1 MKKLLTIITLAISAM
16 TMMADSYRGTKFY
29 FGDLYYEIIQDETGY
44 AAEVIGKKTS
54 SQSVVI
60 PASVTYQGV
69 NLPVKNIG
77 QYAVMALHYATIRP
91 EKEFKVPL
99 NAAFQYQSSLTS
111 VTLPNSI
118 IHIGRWAFYRCTSLP
133 SINIPNS
140 VTSIGDHAFDACKS
154 LTSITIPN
162 SVTWIGG
169 EAFCDCSSLTSVT
182 IPDGVTHINSGT
194 FKNCSSLT
202 SITIPNSVTHIE
214 NHAFKGCSSLT
225 SITIPSSV
233 TSIGGD
239 AFYGTALYNDPA
251 NWENR
256 ALYID
261 NCLIKVDNAYVGNFT
276 IRANTRLIADWAF
289 SDCSHLN
296 IDPLFPY
303 PSMNTNRKSLACTS
317 VTSVTIPNGVKI
329 IGEGAFR
336 DCSSLT
342 SVTIPNSVTSIGWN
356 AFKGCSS
363 LTSVTIP
370 NSVTSIG
377 WNAFEGCSSLTSVT
391 IPNSVTSIG
400 WNAFYGCSSLKSVTI
415 PDGVT
420 HIGERAFAGCDSL
433 TSVRIP
439 TSVIEIGEGAF
450 PEHTKITRVEMFTY
464 KHNGIITSFTSS
476 ITPTDSVFA
485 DAKIFSI
492 GPLTYKT
499 TSSTTAEVCYAD
511 KDITRVSIPTTVTN
525 DHTTYHVT
533 HIGREAFKY
542 CAQLTS
548 VTIPNSVTEIGNLAF
563 GGCYSLTSI
572 TIPNSVKKIGSYA
585 FIKCSALTNATI
597 PNSLKSIGYNA
608 FSYCSSLSSITIPN
622 SVTSIGG
629 AAFWGCTSLTSV
641 TIPNSVKSIGV
652 RAFGYCSS
660 LTSVTIPNS
669 VKSIG
674 DCAFDAC
681 KSLTSVTIP
690 NSVTHIISGTFKNC
704 SSLTSITIP
713 NSVTHIGDHA
723 FKGCSSLTSITIP
736 SSVTSIGG
744 DAFYGTALYNDPA
757 NWENRALYIDNCLI
771 KVDNAYVGNF
781 TIRANTRL
789 IADWAFS
796 DCSHINLN
804 SLFSGNKDHESLACT
819 SLTSIIIPN
828 SVTEIGKGA
837 FQGCSSLTAITLSN
851 SITSI
856 GFCVFKDC
864 KSLTSITIPN
874 SVEKVGMEAFRGCES
889 LISVTIPNSVTSI
902 GQGAFCGCTSLR
914 HITIPR
920 RWESKGKII
929 FCDSFDFATIH
940 YSETDSNN
948 NNSSSSKGKTEE
960 EPLIIRKVQ
969 LQEDGET
976 YSVPA
981 VEGQLVL
988 MFGEDM
994 SHEESTKILEEKGLS
1009 IISSIPELN
1018 YYLVQVPVGEEGQ
1031 YFSQLNDNNLVD
1043 YVYPNAIEYFCSASA
1058 YALDDYVY
1066 TDHGRRVSKML
1077 TGCDPK
1083 MNKANCDPLVNL
1095 EEKNVADSDGDLIR
1109 NTIDSTL
1116 ASILLPL
1123 PKDSSNN
1130 QVVIN
1135 MSFGPPIYNKD
1146 GKYEGVKWTDANVTE
1161 TNRIDYRRSYVNGLK
1176 WDINLVKN
1184 FDDEDFVVVKSA
1196 GNRRMKQLETII
1208 DTLISELNQ
1217 EELKVF
1223 ERHFLIV
1230 AAKDVTWDYSNDVSR
1245 YHKMVSKVD
1254 ISDMTR
1260 QDPHWSGT
1268 SFASPRLAGYI
1279 YKLAEK
1285 YDLPATTV
1293 LKYVRSATEK
1303 ATDNIVTYELIEQEI
1318 ANANHFV
1325 DLGLPSGTLWKAHT
1339 EKGIYNYQNA
1349 IKKFV
1354 KGPNQLPT
1362 YDQLLELRQYCQWQ
1376 ATNTGYKLTGP
1387 NGNSITVSDEGE
1399 FDAGRVWSSTKAGLD
1414 EVYTIGIG
1422 GLNRT
1427 KIQSYNH
1434 NYGNLVHLVQSA
1446 EKEIEKEEE
1455 NVADNIITY
1464 TSSDGD
1470 IINPSAKS
1478 FGATI
1483 VSNTYKNGKGTIV
1496 FDGPVTKIGHDAFS
1510 GCKSLTSVT
1519 IPNSVKEIGFK
1530 AFNDCFSL
1538 TSITIPNSVTLIG
1551 GNAFS
1556 GCQSLTSVSIPNSVT
1571 SIEEETFSGCSSL
1584 TSITIPNSVT
1594 WIGSEAF
1601 SFCLSLTSIT
1611 IPNSVTWIGSE
1622 AFNYCWSLTSI
1633 NIPNSV
1639 TEIDKGA
1646 FSDCESLTSVT
1657 IPNSVTWIGW
1667 GAFDGC
1673 SSLTYINIPNSVT
1686 AIGLGAFRGCSSL
1699 TSITVDAGNTYFDSR
1714 NNCNAIIETATNTLI
1729 AGCKTTTIPN
1739 SVTRIGSYAFQGCSS
1754 LTSITIPNSVTWIG
1768 WDAFL
1773 GCSSLTSITIPNS
1786 VTEIREE
1793 AFRDCSSL
1801 TSITIPNS
1809 VKGIREGAFRGCSS
1823 LTSVTIPNS
1832 VTSIGD
1838 WAFWDCESL
1847 TSVTIPNSVTEV
1859 SWNVFPDHAK
1869 IIRK

>member
-29 FGDLYYEIIQDETGY
+29 HEDLEYEIISDSTGY

-60 PASVTYQGV
+60 PASVTYQGI

-77 QYAVMALHYATIRP
+77 QYAVKPLHYAAIRP
-91 EKEFKVPL
+91 EKEYKVPL

-118 IHIGRWAFYRCTSLP
+118 IHIGRWAFYSCYSLT

-251 NWENR
+251 NWENG

-303 PSMNTNRKSLACTS
+303 PSKNTNRKSLACTS

-342 SVTIPNSVTSIGWN
+342 SVTIPNSVTSIGWD

-363 LTSVTIP
+363 LTSITIP
-370 NSVTSIG
+370 NSVKRI
-377 WNAFEGCSSLTSVT
+377 WKEM
-391 IPNSVTSIG
+391 
-400 WNAFYGCSSLKSVTI
+400 FYGCSSLKSVTI

-420 HIGERAFAGCDSL
+420 HIGERAFAGCKSL
-433 TSVRIP
+433 KWVWIP
-439 TSVIEIGEGAF
+439 TCVIEIGEGAF

-464 KHNGIITSFTSS
+464 KHNGNIYSFSS

-533 HIGREAFKY
+533 RIGREAFKY

-563 GGCYSLTSI
+563 GGCSSLTSI

-585 FIKCSALTNATI
+585 FIKCSALTT
-597 PNSLKSIGYNA
+597 
-608 FSYCSSLSSITIPN
+608 ITIPN
-622 SVTSIGG
+622 SVTTIEDNAFVYCSSLTSVTIPNSVTSVGW
-629 AAFWGCTSLTSV
+629 AAFYGCTSLTSV
-641 TIPNSVKSIGV
+641 RIPNSVKSIGV

-669 VKSIG
+669 VTSIG
-674 DCAFDAC
+674 DKAFDAC

-757 NWENRALYIDNCLI
+757 NWENGALYIDNCLI

-796 DCSHINLN
+796 DCSHINLD
-804 SLFSGNKDHESLACT
+804 SLFSRNKDNESLACT

-828 SVTEIGKGA
+828 SVTDIGKGA

-856 GFCVFKDC
+856 GFSVFKDC

-940 YSETDSNN
+940 YSETESNN
-948 NNSSSSKGKTEE
+948 NNNSSSKGKTEE
-960 EPLIIRKVQ
+960 EPLVIRNVQ

-981 VEGQLVL
+981 VEGQLMI
-988 MFGEDM
+988 MFDEDM

-1018 YYLVQVPVGEEGQ
+1018 YYLIQVPVGEEGQ

-1043 YVYPNAIEYFCSASA
+1043 YVYPNMIEYFCSASA
-1058 YALDDYVY
+1058 YALDDYKY

-1077 TGCDPK
+1077 TGCDS
-1083 MNKANCDPLVNL
+1083 MMDKAGCDPLVNL
-1095 EEKNVADSDGDLIR
+1095 EEKNVAFKDANNELKSDTWKKTEALDSILFSH
-1109 NTIDSTL
+1109 STL
-1116 ASILLPL
+1116 PA
-1123 PKDSSNN
+1123 SSNGK
-1130 QVVIN
+1130 VVIN
-1135 MSFGPPIYNKD
+1135 LSIGTALYNKYR
-1146 GKYEGVKWTDANVTE
+1146 KYERVLWNDDDVTE
-1161 TNRIDYRRSYVNGLK
+1161 SNRKSYVKRYISRLK
-1176 WDINLVKN
+1176 ELINLVKKY
-1184 FDDEDFVVVKSA
+1184 DKVDFVIVNSA
-1196 GNRRMKQLETII
+1196 GNEGMKQLETII
-1208 DTLISELNQ
+1208 DELIYELNL
-1217 EELKVF
+1217 EDRKVF
-1223 ERHFLIV
+1223 EQHFILV
-1230 AAKDVTWDYSNDVSR
+1230 SAKDDYTPADYPNDVSK

-1260 QDPHWSGT
+1260 QDTAWAGT
-1268 SFASPRLAGYI
+1268 SYSSPRLAGYI

-1293 LKYVRSATEK
+1293 LRFVRSATEK
-1303 ATDNIVTYELIEQEI
+1303 AIDNVVTYELIEQEI
-1318 ANANHFV
+1318 ENYIHRENSFV
-1325 DLGLPSGTLWKAHT
+1325 DLGLPSGTLWKAESELGLYTYQEANDMFVSET
-1339 EKGIYNYQNA
+1339 EY
-1349 IKKFV
+1349 
-1354 KGPNQLPT
+1354 LPT
-1362 YDQLLELRQYCQWQ
+1362 YDQLIELKQHCKWWRVE
-1376 ATNTGYKLTGP
+1376 TGYMLTGP
-1387 NGNSITVSDEGE
+1387 NGNSITFLSDGYD
-1399 FDAGRVWSSTKAGLD
+1399 FDMIWSSKTDADRVYSMGIDIANAG
-1414 EVYTIGIG
+1414 I
-1422 GLNRT
+1422 
-1427 KIQSYNH
+1427 IQYDNYN
-1434 NYGNLVHLVQSA
+1434 GRRSVHLVQSV

-1464 TSSDGD
+1464 TSSDGN
-1470 IINPSAKS
+1470 IINPSVKS

-1483 VSNTYKNGKGTIV
+1483 VSNTYKNGKGTII
-1496 FDGPVTKIGHDAFS
+1496 FDGPVTKIGHWA
-1510 GCKSLTSVT
+1510 
-1519 IPNSVKEIGFK
+1519 
-1530 AFNDCFSL
+1530 
-1538 TSITIPNSVTLIG
+1538 
-1551 GNAFS
+1551 
-1556 GCQSLTSVSIPNSVT
+1556 
-1571 SIEEETFSGCSSL
+1571 FSGCSSL

-1594 WIGSEAF
+1594 EIGISAF
-1601 SFCLSLTSIT
+1601 WGCTSLTSVT
-1611 IPNSVTWIGSE
+1611 IPNSVTIIGYE
-1622 AFNYCWSLTSI
+1622 AFRGCISLTSVT
-1633 NIPNSV
+1633 IPNSV
-1639 TEIDKGA
+1639 TSIGGWA
-1646 FSDCESLTSVT
+1646 FSGCTSLTSVRIPNSVTSIGKNAFAGCTSLTSMVVASGNSTYDSRDNCNAIIETATNTLFAGCQNTTIPNSVTIIGEDAFFSCESLTSVT
-1657 IPNSVTWIGW
+1657 IPNSVTSIGD
-1667 GAFDGC
+1667 GAFGGC
-1673 SSLTYINIPNSVT
+1673 T
-1686 AIGLGAFRGCSSL
+1686 SL
-1699 TSITVDAGNTYFDSR
+1699 TSV
-1714 NNCNAIIETATNTLI
+1714 
-1729 AGCKTTTIPN
+1729 TIPN
-1739 SVTRIGSYAFQGCSS
+1739 SVTSIGWTAFSGCTS
-1754 LTSITIPNSVTWIG
+1754 LTSV
-1768 WDAFL
+1768 
-1773 GCSSLTSITIPNS
+1773 
-1786 VTEIREE
+1786 
-1793 AFRDCSSL
+1793 
-1801 TSITIPNS
+1801 TIPNS
-1809 VKGIREGAFRGCSS
+1809 VKSIESWAFAGCSS

-1832 VTSIGD
+1832 VTSIGGS
-1838 WAFWDCESL
+1838 AFPSH
-1847 TSVTIPNSVTEV
+1847 T
-1859 SWNVFPDHAK
+1859 K

>member
-1 MKKLLTIITLAISAM
+1 MKKLLTIITLAISTI

-29 FGDLYYEIIQDETGY
+29 HEDLEYEIISDSTGY
-44 AAEVIGKKTS
+44 AVEVIGKKTS

-77 QYAVMALHYATIRP
+77 QYASLPLHYAIYSPR
-91 EKEFKVPL
+91 KEFKVPL

-154 LTSITIPN
+154 LISITIPN

-251 NWENR
+251 NWENG

-261 NCLIKVDNAYVGNFT
+261 NCLIKVDNAYDGNFT

-317 VTSVTIPNGVKI
+317 VTSVTIPNSVKI
-329 IGEGAFR
+329 IGDGAFR

-356 AFKGCSS
+356 AFK
-363 LTSVTIP
+363 
-370 NSVTSIG
+370 
-377 WNAFEGCSSLTSVT
+377 GCSSLTSVT

-450 PEHTKITRVEMFTY
+450 PEHTKITRVEILSFKY
-464 KHNGIITSFTSS
+464 QHNGHYHSFTSS
-476 ITPTDSVFA
+476 LPSTDSVFA

-492 GPLTYKT
+492 GQLTYKT
-499 TSSTTAEVCYAD
+499 TSSTTAEVYDAD
-511 KDITRVSIPTTVTN
+511 EDITRVSIPTTVTN

-533 HIGREAFKY
+533 RIGKEAFKY

-597 PNSLKSIGYNA
+597 PNSLKSIENNA
-608 FSYCSSLSSITIPN
+608 FSYCSSLTSITLPNSVTSIEQRAFYECSALTSVTIPN
-622 SVTSIGG
+622 SVTSIGHS
-629 AAFWGCTSLTSV
+629 AFWRTALYNNPANWENGVLYINDCLIAIDSTFTQVRSRSIFDDFFNDGKKYAIKENTRLIADWAFEGCTSLTSV
-641 TIPNSVKSIGV
+641 TIPYGVTHIGGS
-652 RAFGYCSS
+652 AFQ
-660 LTSVTIPNS
+660 
-669 VKSIG
+669 
-674 DCAFDAC
+674 DC

-690 NSVTHIISGTFKNC
+690 NSVKHIGDRAFYRC
-704 SSLTSITIP
+704 SALTSITIP
-713 NSVTHIGDHA
+713 NSVT
-723 FKGCSSLTSITIP
+723 
-736 SSVTSIGG
+736 
-744 DAFYGTALYNDPA
+744 
-757 NWENRALYIDNCLI
+757 
-771 KVDNAYVGNF
+771 
-781 TIRANTRL
+781 
-789 IADWAFS
+789 
-796 DCSHINLN
+796 
-804 SLFSGNKDHESLACT
+804 
-819 SLTSIIIPN
+819 
-828 SVTEIGKGA
+828 EIG
-837 FQGCSSLTAITLSN
+837 SS
-851 SITSI
+851 
-856 GFCVFKDC
+856 
-864 KSLTSITIPN
+864 
-874 SVEKVGMEAFRGCES
+874 
-889 LISVTIPNSVTSI
+889 
-902 GQGAFCGCTSLR
+902 AFCGCTSLR
-914 HITIPR
+914 YITIPKR
-920 RWESKGKII
+920 LEPRGWDV
-929 FCDSFDFATIH
+929 FCDSFNFATIH
-940 YSETDSNN
+940 YSETESNN
-948 NNSSSSKGKTEE
+948 NNNSSSKGKTEE
-960 EPLIIRKVQ
+960 EPLIIRNVQ

-981 VEGQLVL
+981 VEGQLVI
-988 MFGEDM
+988 MFDEDM
-994 SHEESTKILEEKGLS
+994 SHEESTNMLKEKGLS

-1018 YYLVQVPVGEEGQ
+1018 YYLLQVPVGEEGQ
-1031 YFSQLNDNNLVD
+1031 YFSQLNDNDLVD

-1058 YALDDYVY
+1058 YALDNYNK
-1066 TDHGRRVSKML
+1066 TSDHGRRVSKML
-1077 TGCDPK
+1077 TGCDP
-1083 MNKANCDPLVNL
+1083 MMDKAGCDPLMNL
-1095 EEKNVADSDGDLIR
+1095 EEKNVASSDDRYSSNSKKTEALSSILFSHFSP
-1109 NTIDSTL
+1109 STL
-1116 ASILLPL
+1116 PA
-1123 PKDSSNN
+1123 SSNSK
-1130 QVVIN
+1130 VVIN
-1135 MSFGPPIYNKD
+1135 ISIGTALKNKSGED
-1146 GKYEGVKWTDANVTE
+1146 YRVLWNDDDVTE
-1161 TNRIDYRRSYVNGLK
+1161 SNRKSYVKRYISRLK
-1176 WDINLVKN
+1176 ELINLVKK
-1184 FDDEDFVVVKSA
+1184 FDKVDFVIVNST
-1196 GNRRMKQLETII
+1196 GNEGMKQLETII
-1208 DTLISELNQ
+1208 DELIYELNL
-1217 EELKVF
+1217 EDRKVF
-1223 ERHFLIV
+1223 ERHFILV
-1230 AAKDVTWDYSNDVSR
+1230 SAKDDYGLVDYPTDVSR

-1260 QDPHWSGT
+1260 QDTAWRGT

-1293 LKYVRSATEK
+1293 LRFVRSATEK
-1303 ATDNIVTYELIEQEI
+1303 AIDNVVTYELIEQEI
-1318 ANANHFV
+1318 ENYIHRENSFV
-1325 DLGLPSGTLWKAHT
+1325 DLGLPSGTLWKAESELGLYT
-1339 EKGIYNYQNA
+1339 YQEANDM
-1349 IKKFV
+1349 FV
-1354 KGPNQLPT
+1354 SEEEHLPT
-1362 YDQLLELRQYCQWQ
+1362 YEQLFELKQECMWWK
-1376 ATNTGYKLTGP
+1376 TETGYMLTGP
-1387 NGNSITVSDEGE
+1387 NGNSITFLSDGYD
-1399 FDAGRVWSSTKAGLD
+1399 FDMIWSSTTDADRVYSMGIDIANAG
-1414 EVYTIGIG
+1414 I
-1422 GLNRT
+1422 
-1427 KIQSYNH
+1427 IQSDNYN
-1434 NYGNLVHLVQSA
+1434 GRRSVHLVQSA
-1446 EKEIEKEEE
+1446 EKEEE

-1464 TSSDGD
+1464 TSSDGN
-1470 IINPSAKS
+1470 IINPSANS

-1483 VSNTYKNGKGTIV
+1483 VSNTYKNGRGTII
-1496 FDGPVTKIGHDAFS
+1496 FDGPI
-1510 GCKSLTSVT
+1510 
-1519 IPNSVKEIGFK
+1519 
-1530 AFNDCFSL
+1530 
-1538 TSITIPNSVTLIG
+1538 TSIG
-1551 GNAFS
+1551 EYAFK
-1556 GCQSLTSVSIPNSVT
+1556 
-1571 SIEEETFSGCSSL
+1571 GCSSL

-1601 SFCLSLTSIT
+1601 SSCYSLTSLT
-1611 IPNSVTWIGSE
+1611 IPNSVTRIVDW
-1622 AFNYCWSLTSI
+1622 AFADCFSLTSVK
-1633 NIPNSV
+1633 IPNSV
-1639 TEIDKGA
+1639 TSIGDQVFSGCYSLTSVTIPNSVTSIGKRA
-1646 FSDCESLTSVT
+1646 FSYCSSLTSVTIPYSVAWIGDWAFDGCESLTSVT
-1657 IPNSVTWIGW
+1657 IPNSVAWIGDW
-1667 GAFDGC
+1667 AFYGC

-1686 AIGLGAFRGCSSL
+1686 AIGSGAFEDCSAL
-1699 TSITVDAGNTYFDSR
+1699 TSITVDAGNTHFDSR

-1739 SVTRIGSYAFQGCSS
+1739 SVTGIGSRAFQGCSS

-1768 WDAFL
+1768 WDAFH
-1773 GCSSLTSITIPNS
+1773 GCSSLTSINIPNS
-1786 VTEIREE
+1786 VKEIKEE

-1809 VKGIREGAFRGCSS
+1809 VKSIGDKTFSGCSA

-1859 SWNVFPDHAK
+1859 SWNVFPDYTK

>member
-29 FGDLYYEIIQDETGY
+29 HEDLEYEIISDSTGY
-44 AAEVIGKKTS
+44 AVEVIGKKTS

-154 LTSITIPN
+154 LTTITIPN

-251 NWENR
+251 NWENG

-261 NCLIKVDNAYVGNFT
+261 NCLIKVDNAYDGNFT

-317 VTSVTIPNGVKI
+317 VTSVTIPNSVKI
-329 IGEGAFR
+329 IGDGAFR

-342 SVTIPNSVTSIGWN
+342 SVTIPNSVTSIGWD

-363 LTSVTIP
+363 LTSITIP
-370 NSVTSIG
+370 NSVKRI
-377 WNAFEGCSSLTSVT
+377 WKEM
-391 IPNSVTSIG
+391 
-400 WNAFYGCSSLKSVTI
+400 FYGCSSLKSVTI

-525 DHTTYHVT
+525 NHTTYHVT
-533 HIGREAFKY
+533 RIVREAFKY

-563 GGCYSLTSI
+563 GGCSSLTSI

-669 VKSIG
+669 VTSIG

-757 NWENRALYIDNCLI
+757 NWENGALYIDNCLI
-771 KVDNAYVGNF
+771 KVDNAYDGNF

-856 GFCVFKDC
+856 GFCAFKDC

-874 SVEKVGMEAFRGCES
+874 SVKEVGMEAFRGCES

-940 YSETDSNN
+940 YSETESNN
-948 NNSSSSKGKTEE
+948 NNNSSSKGKTEE
-960 EPLIIRKVQ
+960 EPLVIRKVQ
-969 LQEDGET
+969 LQEDGVA

-1043 YVYPNAIEYFCSASA
+1043 YVYPNTIEYFCSASA
-1058 YALDDYVY
+1058 YALDNYNK
-1066 TDHGRRVSKML
+1066 TSDHGRRVSKML
-1077 TGCDPK
+1077 TGCDP
-1083 MNKANCDPLVNL
+1083 MMDKAGCDSLVNL
-1095 EEKNVADSDGDLIR
+1095 EEKNVASSDDKYVSNSKKTEALSSILFSHFSP
-1109 NTIDSTL
+1109 STL
-1116 ASILLPL
+1116 PA
-1123 PKDSSNN
+1123 SSNGK
-1130 QVVIN
+1130 VVIN
-1135 MSFGPPIYNKD
+1135 LSIGTALENKYGETHRVLWND
-1146 GKYEGVKWTDANVTE
+1146 DDVTE
-1161 TNRIDYRRSYVNGLK
+1161 SNRIDYRRSYVNDLK
-1176 WDINLVKN
+1176 WYINLVKN
-1184 FDDEDFVVVKSA
+1184 FDDADFVIVKST
-1196 GNRRMKQLETII
+1196 GNEGMKQLETII
-1208 DTLISELNQ
+1208 DELTSELTWD
-1217 EELKVF
+1217 ELKVF
-1223 ERHFLIV
+1223 ERHFILV
-1230 AAKDVTWDYSNDVSR
+1230 SAKDDYGLVDYPTDVSR

-1254 ISDMTR
+1254 ISDVTR
-1260 QDPHWSGT
+1260 QDTAWRGT
-1268 SFASPRLAGYI
+1268 SYSSPRLAGYI
-1279 YKLAEK
+1279 YKLAVK

-1293 LKYVRSATEK
+1293 LRFVRSATEK
-1303 ATDNIVTYELIEQEI
+1303 AIDNVVTYELIEQEI
-1318 ANANHFV
+1318 ANANRIETGFV

-1339 EKGIYNYQNA
+1339 ETGLYTYQEAND
-1349 IKKFV
+1349 KFV
-1354 KGPNQLPT
+1354 SEEEHLPT
-1362 YDQLLELRQYCQWQ
+1362 YEQLFELKQECQWGR
-1376 ATNTGYKLTGP
+1376 TDTGYELLGP
-1387 NGNSITVSDEGE
+1387 NGNSITFSAEGYV
-1399 FDAGRVWSSTKAGLD
+1399 DCGGTHHYANGGAGMFGTETIGMIWSSTPTDADKA
-1414 EVYTIGIG
+1414 YSMGIG
-1422 GLNRT
+1422 TYNAGT
-1427 KIQSYNH
+1427 IQSDNRC
-1434 NYGNLVHLVQSA
+1434 YGRSVHLVQSV

-1470 IINPSAKS
+1470 IINPKTKYRY
-1478 FGATI
+1478 GGTI
-1483 VSNTYKNGKGTIV
+1483 VSNTYENGKGTIV
-1496 FDGPVTKIGHDAFS
+1496 FDRPVTSIRRHEFS
-1510 GCKSLTSVT
+1510 SCSTLTSVT
-1519 IPNSVKEIGFK
+1519 LPNGVKEIESG
-1530 AFNDCFSL
+1530 AFYN
-1538 TSITIPNSVTLIG
+1538 
-1551 GNAFS
+1551 
-1556 GCQSLTSVSIPNSVT
+1556 
-1571 SIEEETFSGCSSL
+1571 CSSL

-1594 WIGSEAF
+1594 RIDESAF
-1601 SFCLSLTSIT
+1601 MSCESLTSIT
-1611 IPNSVTWIGSE
+1611 IPNSVTRIASHT
-1622 AFNYCWSLTSI
+1622 FQDCHSLTSMT
-1633 NIPNSV
+1633 IPSSV
-1639 TEIDKGA
+1639 MYIDMWA
-1646 FSDCESLTSVT
+1646 FFGCKSLTSVT
-1657 IPNSVTWIGW
+1657 ILNSK
-1667 GAFDGC
+1667 
-1673 SSLTYINIPNSVT
+1673 
-1686 AIGLGAFRGCSSL
+1686 
-1699 TSITVDAGNTYFDSR
+1699 TSID
-1714 NNCNAIIETATNTLI
+1714 
-1729 AGCKTTTIPN
+1729 
-1739 SVTRIGSYAFQGCSS
+1739 
-1754 LTSITIPNSVTWIG
+1754 
-1768 WDAFL
+1768 WDAFPWY
-1773 GCSSLTSITIPNS
+1773 T
-1786 VTEIREE
+1786 
-1793 AFRDCSSL
+1793 
-1801 TSITIPNS
+1801 
-1809 VKGIREGAFRGCSS
+1809 
-1823 LTSVTIPNS
+1823 
-1832 VTSIGD
+1832 
-1838 WAFWDCESL
+1838 
-1847 TSVTIPNSVTEV
+1847 
-1859 SWNVFPDHAK
+1859 K

>member
-1 MKKLLTIITLAISAM
+1 MKTLLTIIALAISTI
-16 TMMADSYRGTKFY
+16 TMMADSYRGTTFY
-29 FGDLYYEIIQDETGY
+29 HEDLEYEIISDSTGY

-54 SQSVVI
+54 SQSVII

-77 QYAVMALHYATIRP
+77 QYAVMALHYAIYSPR
-91 EKEFKVPL
+91 KEFKVPL
-99 NAAFQYQSSLTS
+99 NAAFRYQSSLTS

-118 IHIGRWAFYRCTSLP
+118 VHIGHWAFYSCSSLT

-140 VTSIGDHAFDACKS
+140 VQSIGHNAFDGCSA

-251 NWENR
+251 NWEN
-256 ALYID
+256 
-261 NCLIKVDNAYVGNFT
+261 G
-276 IRANTRLIADWAF
+276 
-289 SDCSHLN
+289 
-296 IDPLFPY
+296 
-303 PSMNTNRKSLACTS
+303 
-317 VTSVTIPNGVKI
+317 
-329 IGEGAFR
+329 
-336 DCSSLT
+336 
-342 SVTIPNSVTSIGWN
+342 
-356 AFKGCSS
+356 
-363 LTSVTIP
+363 
-370 NSVTSIG
+370 
-377 WNAFEGCSSLTSVT
+377 
-391 IPNSVTSIG
+391 
-400 WNAFYGCSSLKSVTI
+400 
-415 PDGVT
+415 
-420 HIGERAFAGCDSL
+420 
-433 TSVRIP
+433 
-439 TSVIEIGEGAF
+439 
-450 PEHTKITRVEMFTY
+450 
-464 KHNGIITSFTSS
+464 
-476 ITPTDSVFA
+476 
-485 DAKIFSI
+485 
-492 GPLTYKT
+492 
-499 TSSTTAEVCYAD
+499 
-511 KDITRVSIPTTVTN
+511 
-525 DHTTYHVT
+525 
-533 HIGREAFKY
+533 
-542 CAQLTS
+542 
-548 VTIPNSVTEIGNLAF
+548 
-563 GGCYSLTSI
+563 
-572 TIPNSVKKIGSYA
+572 
-585 FIKCSALTNATI
+585 
-597 PNSLKSIGYNA
+597 
-608 FSYCSSLSSITIPN
+608 
-622 SVTSIGG
+622 
-629 AAFWGCTSLTSV
+629 
-641 TIPNSVKSIGV
+641 
-652 RAFGYCSS
+652 
-660 LTSVTIPNS
+660 
-669 VKSIG
+669 
-674 DCAFDAC
+674 
-681 KSLTSVTIP
+681 
-690 NSVTHIISGTFKNC
+690 
-704 SSLTSITIP
+704 
-713 NSVTHIGDHA
+713 
-723 FKGCSSLTSITIP
+723 
-736 SSVTSIGG
+736 
-744 DAFYGTALYNDPA
+744 
-757 NWENRALYIDNCLI
+757 ALYIDNCLI

-796 DCSHINLN
+796 DCSHINLD
-804 SLFSGNKDHESLACT
+804 SLFPRRGNKDHESLACT

-837 FQGCSSLTAITLSN
+837 FQGCSSLTAIALSN

-874 SVEKVGMEAFRGCES
+874 SVEKVGMEAFWGCS
-889 LISVTIPNSVTSI
+889 ALTSITIPNSVKEVGI
-902 GQGAFCGCTSLR
+902 GAFCGCTSLR
-914 HITIPR
+914 HITIPKR
-920 RWESKGKII
+920 LEPRGRNL

-948 NNSSSSKGKTEE
+948 NNNSSSKGKTEE
-960 EPLIIRKVQ
+960 EPLVIRKVQ
-969 LQEDGET
+969 LQEDGKT

-988 MFGEDM
+988 MFDEDM
-994 SHEESTKILEEKGLS
+994 SHEESLDILEEKGLS
-1009 IISSIPELN
+1009 VISSIPELN
-1018 YYLVQVPVGEEGQ
+1018 YYLIQVPVGEEGQ

-1043 YVYPNAIEYFCSASA
+1043 YVYPNTIEYFCSASA
-1058 YALDDYVY
+1058 YALDNYNK
-1066 TDHGRRVSKML
+1066 TSDHGRRVSKML
-1077 TGCDPK
+1077 TGCDP
-1083 MNKANCDPLVNL
+1083 MMDKAGCDPLTNL

-1260 QDPHWSGT
+1260 QDTAWRGT
-1268 SFASPRLAGYI
+1268 SFSSPRLAGYI

-1285 YDLPATTV
+1285 YNLPVTTV

-1376 ATNTGYKLTGP
+1376 ATNTGYKLIGP

-1399 FDAGRVWSSTKAGLD
+1399 FDIRRIWSSTKTILD
-1414 EVYTIGIG
+1414 EVYTMGIDG
-1422 GLNRT
+1422 INR
-1427 KIQSYNH
+1427 IQLYNQ
-1434 NYGNLVHLVQSA
+1434 NVGTLVHLVQNA

-1483 VSNTYKNGKGTIV
+1483 VSNTYKNGKGTII

-1519 IPNSVKEIGFK
+1519 IPNSVTEIG
-1530 AFNDCFSL
+1530 
-1538 TSITIPNSVTLIG
+1538 
-1551 GNAFS
+1551 
-1556 GCQSLTSVSIPNSVT
+1556 Q
-1571 SIEEETFSGCSSL
+1571 
-1584 TSITIPNSVT
+1584 
-1594 WIGSEAF
+1594 
-1601 SFCLSLTSIT
+1601 
-1611 IPNSVTWIGSE
+1611 
-1622 AFNYCWSLTSI
+1622 
-1633 NIPNSV
+1633 
-1639 TEIDKGA
+1639 
-1646 FSDCESLTSVT
+1646 
-1657 IPNSVTWIGW
+1657 
-1667 GAFDGC
+1667 
-1673 SSLTYINIPNSVT
+1673 
-1686 AIGLGAFRGCSSL
+1686 
-1699 TSITVDAGNTYFDSR
+1699 
-1714 NNCNAIIETATNTLI
+1714 
-1729 AGCKTTTIPN
+1729 
-1739 SVTRIGSYAFQGCSS
+1739 
-1754 LTSITIPNSVTWIG
+1754 
-1768 WDAFL
+1768 DAFI
-1773 GCSSLTSITIPNS
+1773 GC
-1786 VTEIREE
+1786 R
-1793 AFRDCSSL
+1793 
-1801 TSITIPNS
+1801 
-1809 VKGIREGAFRGCSS
+1809 S

-1832 VTSIGD
+1832 VTSIG
-1838 WAFWDCESL
+1838 WYAFLGCSSL
-1847 TSVTIPNSVTEV
+1847 TSLTIPNSVTEINNQAFQDCSSLTSLTIPSSV
-1859 SWNVFPDHAK
+1859 MYIGTWAFFGCKSLTSVTILNSKTSIGWDAFPSHTK